1 MEAAQVI
8 REEQNK
14 IANDWALKS
23 WQAWYWNQVIKE
35 LNFVQGSTGKQMK
48 TFVFNFLIFLWD
60 YIPFIL
66 MAWELVTLESLII
79 ISLISIAILYF
90 IGTGIFVKQQHQRL
104 SRLFTL
110 VIVPFVFYYYIY
122 NNNNVSEITNE
133 LLSLI
138 VTLMLFGMI
147 LVAIEILCREFIS
160 FPVVGSY
167 FEG

>member
-1 MEAAQVI
+1 
-8 REEQNK
+8 
-14 IANDWALKS
+14 
-23 WQAWYWNQVIKE
+23 
-35 LNFVQGSTGKQMK
+35 
-48 TFVFNFLIFLWD
+48 
-60 YIPFIL
+60 